1 MQLQVGKK
9 YVTRGGRIVGPLA
22 PNGSPS
28 DVYPLCIA
36 VGSELAWMP
45 NGDYWLD
52 GTTSDYDIVAEYVE
66 PVPLAPDAPMHRDYA
81 AASINGPAGADWR
94 ELAPGVSV
102 DEVPRELTVELD
114 ASDPYSLA
122 AIDALN
128 EVRRARAMFPKPANS
143 AHEQF
148 AVMDEE
154 CDELLDAA
162 GVERLC
168 ALMASRRVAR
178 RGRRAQGARMDQPE
192 TPRPSRDAQGGDP
205 SRRDGA
211 AICGGMLR
219 RDDGTEM
226 TPRIA
231 LVVTYYNNPGMLA
244 RQIAEWAKYPK
255 HVAEH
260 FRFVIV
266 DDGSALGQ
274 AASDV
279 LIDLP
284 YDMVRKPNVS
294 LFRIDD
300 DIPWNQHGA
309 RNLAARECHEPWLL
323 MLDIDHVLTAEDAES
338 LACLV
343 ANDLL
348 YADEWHTFPRERI
361 GRADSTRL
369 KDSTLRGIDPAAQRA
384 LVNPALNCYLATREA
399 YWLAG
404 GYNEDFCGTYGGDT
418 QFLRELRKVEGDPI
432 ELEEVTLRVHTR
444 DSVPDANE
452 RLLDRD
458 PEPFRERLAAA
469 RRAGTVR
476 GHEPYCRFKWRR
488 VL

>member
-168 ALMASRRVAR
+168 ALMASRTSLWSYVKVN
-178 RGRRAQGARMDQPE
+178 QK
-192 TPRPSRDAQGGDP
+192 
-205 SRRDGA
+205 RRDLPAMRKEAIQVA
-211 AICGGMLR
+211 AMALR
-219 RDDGTEM
+219 F
-226 TPRIA
+226 A
-231 LVVTYYNNPGMLA
+231 
-244 RQIAEWAKYPK
+244 AECCD
-255 HVAEH
+255 ETT
-260 FRFVIV
+260 
-266 DDGSALGQ
+266 G
-274 AASDV
+274 
-279 LIDLP
+279 
-284 YDMVRKPNVS
+284 RK
-294 LFRIDD
+294 
-300 DIPWNQHGA
+300 
-309 RNLAARECHEPWLL
+309 
-323 MLDIDHVLTAEDAES
+323 
-338 LACLV
+338 
-343 ANDLL
+343 
-348 YADEWHTFPRERI
+348 
-361 GRADSTRL
+361 
-369 KDSTLRGIDPAAQRA
+369 
-384 LVNPALNCYLATREA
+384 
-399 YWLAG
+399 
-404 GYNEDFCGTYGGDT
+404 
-418 QFLRELRKVEGDPI
+418 
-432 ELEEVTLRVHTR
+432 
-444 DSVPDANE
+444 
-452 RLLDRD
+452 
-458 PEPFRERLAAA
+458 
-469 RRAGTVR
+469 
-476 GHEPYCRFKWRR
+476 
-488 VL
+488 